1 VVFFI
6 SCSGEGNTFTGDL
19 LSFNILY
26 KKIFFLKLSRKKRG
40 AKFFFREGD
49 SPDYLLR
56 PLNPSLVSKRE
67 CIAKITRR

>member
-1 VVFFI
+1 MWSFSFLVLGRVIPLPVIFYLLI
-6 SCSGEGNTFTGDL
+6 YFT
-19 LSFNILY
+19 
-26 KKIFFLKLSRKKRG
+26 KIFVLSRKKGG